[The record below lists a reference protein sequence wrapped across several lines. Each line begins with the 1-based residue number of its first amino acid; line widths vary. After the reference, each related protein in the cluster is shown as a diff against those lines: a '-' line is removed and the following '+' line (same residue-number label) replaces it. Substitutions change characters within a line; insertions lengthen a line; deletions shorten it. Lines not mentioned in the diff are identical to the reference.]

1 MHYLGDFVIVQIL
14 QHLLAQSW
22 VAQIYTLRLYGTT
35 TIMHGVHHG
44 LDNRWVA
51 RGIHVSYWLL
61 LCYFN

>member
-1 MHYLGDFVIVQIL
+1 MVQIL

-35 TIMHGVHHG
+35 TIMHVVHYG